1 MNLWEVSF
9 RTQYE
14 YPFIEMSQRF
24 PDTAMSLWC
33 MWNRELLQVPTRTQ
47 AVLDGVE
54 AELKKGGFII
64 EKWGDVSGGRTY
76 FLKDTCDRWNS
87 VWNIVEPNSAMI
99 APPLVFTEGWCYG
112 RMLAFDESTTRTI
125 FKALSR
131 EGKAELLSK
140 RELPYA
146 VLPSTVW
153 VYSLF
158 AELTVKQKDA
168 VLSAHHNGYY
178 RTPRKV
184 GTEDV
189 SRLSGVSRS
198 TFEEHLRKAENRIMD
213 AVMPYLQLYAKA
225 MPKGERLPSPGT
237 VTGPLGADA

>member
-14 YPFIEMSQRF
+14 YPFIEMSQRH
-24 PDTAMSLWC
+24 PDTPMSLWC
-33 MWNRELLQVPTRTQ
+33 IWNRELLQVPTSSRLVLT
-47 AVLDGVE
+47 AVEGL
-54 AELKKGGFII
+54 LKEGGFLI
-64 EKWGDVSGGRTY
+64 EKWGDVAGGRTY
-76 FLKDTCDRWNS
+76 FLRDTCDRWNS

-99 APPLVFTEGWCYG
+99 APPLVFSGGWCYG
-112 RMLAFDESTTRTI
+112 RMLAFEESTTRAV
-125 FKALSR
+125 FKALGN

-158 AELTVKQKDA
+158 AELTLKQKEA
-168 VLSAHHNGYY
+168 VLSAHHHGYY

-189 SRLSGVSRS
+189 SKASGVSRS

-213 AVMPYLQLYAKA
+213 AVMPYLQLYARA
-225 MPKGERLPSPGT
+225 SPKDEDLISPGT
-237 VTGPLGADA
+237 PTGPVRADT